1 LAVRGPRVASSR
13 NHREG
18 RCTLPPVADAKDGSA
33 TDRRRRLVGIVV
45 AFVLVFA
52 AIGVA
57 RSLTANVSTLSARS
71 SVRLPGMLTSNAPW
85 PNNTAELRDRLSIL
99 GLPPVGGFQHIHAYL
114 AIVIDERRVPVPAD
128 IGLAT
133 NAESPL
139 HVHEGEP
146 GIIHVE
152 SWSTSWRATLGEFF
166 DVWGVRLSPT
176 CVGGYCDDGARSVR
190 VFVDGRPYRGDPRSL
205 PLDDHEVIVVTFGT
219 PDEVPSP
226 LPTFDWSRFGG

>member
-1 LAVRGPRVASSR
+1 VLAVAGVVVV
-13 NHREG
+13 
-18 RCTLPPVADAKDGSA
+18 LLVLSA
-33 TDRRRRLVGIVV
+33 V
-45 AFVLVFA
+45 
-52 AIGVA
+52 
-57 RSLTANVSTLSARS
+57 RSLTANVSTLGADASE
-71 SVRLPGMLTSNAPW
+71 RLPGMLTTRAPW

-114 AIVIDERRVPVPAD
+114 AIAIDGRRVPVPAD

-146 GIIHVE
+146 GIVHVE

-176 CVGGYCDDGARSVR
+176 CVGGYCADATRSLK
-190 VFVDGRPYRGDPRSL
+190 VFVDGRPYPGDARSL
-205 PLDDHEVIVVTFGT
+205 PLADHEVVVVTFGT
-219 PDEVPSP
+219 PDEIPSP

>member
-1 LAVRGPRVASSR
+1 M
-13 NHREG
+13 
-18 RCTLPPVADAKDGSA
+18 ADANDRSA
-33 TDRRRRLVGIVV
+33 TDRRRRVVGIVL

-52 AIGVA
+52 VIAVA
-57 RSLTANVSTLSARS
+57 RSLTANVSTLGVDASA
-71 SVRLPGMLTSNAPW
+71 RLPGMLTSNAPW
-85 PNNTAELRDRLSIL
+85 PNNTGRLRDRLSIL

-114 AIVIDERRVPVPAD
+114 AIVIDGRRVPVPAD

-166 DVWGVRLSPT
+166 DVWGVRLSST
-176 CVGGYCDDGARSVR
+176 CGGGDCAGATRSLK
-190 VFVDGRPYRGDPRSL
+190 VFVDGRPHPGDPRNL
-205 PLDDHEVIVVTFGT
+205 PLADHEVIVVTFGT
-219 PDEVPSP
+219 PDEIPSP